1 MGRKGIALII
11 AIFFILILSVLG
23 WALVSLQSTDFSAN
37 LRIVDS
43 ERALYLAEAG
53 SEWALR
59 QLTNDVNWHT
69 SSTLHRFSFGEY
81 NVVCRDPQEGE
92 EADAV
97 IEVTGF
103 VPSEENF
110 RARRIVK
117 LLVRIGSLDK
127 AVQVKNLFDWHR
139 MQTGSWIDGD
149 ISAGHYNGDGDE
161 VFDEVGE
168 DYDPLPP
175 PVMPPDGSGDERDFI
190 VQGSYPE
197 IDMDYFQRHASI
209 VWTGA
214 RETTASAFSGGNVL
228 WVSQWG
234 FFTGMENE
242 VVRNLTHGSWNDSNW
257 AVVVNV
263 GFGGRR
269 AQLDRFI
276 GDTWDNDTIRIVKR
290 FTPRWYVNRR
300 WYIKGNASGTIPGD
314 VVIDV
319 RNNSFTF
326 FFSSIVATGDI
337 VIKGGRRIRFF
348 SLLGWPNLATKEGDI
363 LSLDT
368 PLNNNSNSRSF
379 YGLIYTQNG
388 NVDFNYLNSRGGVMG
403 NNVSLEGEVKIR
415 YNPWFIPVNGFIF
428 SPSVVNWQEE

>member
-1 MGRKGIALII
+1 M
-11 AIFFILILSVLG
+11 LILSVLG

-43 ERALYLAEAG
+43 ERALYLAESG

-59 QLTNDVNWHT
+59 QLTNDVSWRT

-81 NVVCRDPQEGE
+81 NVVCRDPQDDED
-92 EADAV
+92 ADAV

-103 VPSEENF
+103 VPRKDNF
-110 RARRIVK
+110 RARRIIK

-127 AVQVKNLFDWHR
+127 AVQVKNLFDWYR
-139 MQTGSWIDGD
+139 MQPGSRIDGD
-149 ISAGHYNGDGDE
+149 ISAGHYNGDGDG
-161 VFDEVGE
+161 VFDEVGQ

-190 VQGSYPE
+190 VEGSYPE
-197 IDMDYFQRHASI
+197 IDMDYFQTHASI

-234 FFTGMENE
+234 FFTGMRNE

-290 FTPRWYVNRR
+290 FSQGSWFTR
-300 WYIKGNASGTIPGD
+300 WYIKGNASGIIPGD

-363 LSLDT
+363 LSWDT
-368 PLNNNSNSRSF
+368 PLNNNPNSRSF

-388 NVDFNYLNSRGGVMG
+388 DVNFNYLNSRGGVMG
-403 NNVSLEGEVKIR
+403 NNVSLEGKVRVR

-428 SPSVVNWQEE
+428 SPSVVNWQEK